1 MSAQLTRI
9 QVDTAEQPSGIP
21 SLLSGMDGVNVEMT
35 RLDVGDYLC
44 AENVAVERKTAVDFI
59 ASILDRRLFEQIAK
73 MVSGFETPIL
83 VLEGDVYATRSG
95 IAPAAL
101 DGALSWL
108 VTLSG
113 VAVLPSSGVEHS
125 ARLIATI
132 ARHAQ
137 HGLGYEIPLRHTKPK
152 HLGVQQQY
160 LIEGLPG
167 IGPGRSMELL
177 KYFGSPARLFAASV
191 SDLREV
197 RGIGEKVAQS
207 IHDVLHGTCT
217 K

>member
-1 MSAQLTRI
+1 MSAQPTRI

-21 SLLSGMDGVNVEMT
+21 SLLSGIDGVTVEMA

-44 AENVAVERKTAVDFI
+44 AESVVVERKTAVDFI

-83 VLEGDVYATRSG
+83 VLEGDVYATRSS

-137 HGLGYEIPLRHTKPK
+137 HGLGYEIPLRHAKPK
-152 HLGVQQQY
+152 HLHVQQQY

-167 IGPGRSMELL
+167 IGGGRAKQLL
-177 KYFGSPARLFAASV
+177 NHFGTPAALFGASTE
-191 SDLREV
+191 DLRGA
-197 RGIGEKVAQS
+197 RGIGEKAAET
-207 IHDVLHGTCT
+207 IHQVLHSRW
-217 K
+217 KE